1 MAITPSARTRQI
13 GDAAIAVL
21 ADQGARGLTHRA
33 VDQAAGLPPGTTSNY
48 ARTRAA
54 LLTLTLARIDE
65 LDTAEATSG
74 ADVVDVTNDADVVT
88 GASGVSGTVL
98 DGAVPD
104 DAVPDGAGVDWAVP
118 DGARPDGAGPDG
130 ARVDGAGVDRA
141 GMADALADVLA
152 TLLDRWIT
160 DPGARRRV
168 LARFELA
175 LEATRRPELRAAYDE
190 MGRAIRVQVVRLLAA
205 AGSAHPERDAWRLIA
220 SVEGTAFYALAGAG
234 GAAAPSRD
242 ELRAQVAGLLAGLR
256 GDGRGAA

>member
-1 MAITPSARTRQI
+1 VAITPSARTRQI

-21 ADQGARGLTHRA
+21 ADHGARGLTHRA

-65 LDTAEATSG
+65 LDTAEATG
-74 ADVVDVTNDADVVT
+74 E
-88 GASGVSGTVL
+88 
-98 DGAVPD
+98 D
-104 DAVPDGAGVDWAVP
+104 DAE
-118 DGARPDGAGPDG
+118 PDGAGPDG
-130 ARVDGAGVDRA
+130 AGPDGAAGPDGTGPDDAAGPDGAGV
-141 GMADALADVLA
+141 ADALADVLA
-152 TLLDRWIT
+152 TLLDRWIS

-190 MGRAIRVQVVRLLAA
+190 MGRAIRVQVARLLAA
-205 AGSAHPERDAWRLIA
+205 AGSAHPERDAWTLIA

-242 ELRAQVAGLLAGLR
+242 ELGAQVAGLLASLR

>member
-1 MAITPSARTRQI
+1 VTLTPSARTRQI

-21 ADQGARGLTHRA
+21 AEHGARGLTHRA

-54 LLTLTLARIDE
+54 LLTLVLTRIDE
-65 LDTAEATSG
+65 LDTAEATG
-74 ADVVDVTNDADVVT
+74 GVDVVDVANGVPV
-88 GASGVSGTVL
+88 ASGVSGAGPGGEGL
-98 DGAVPD
+98 
-104 DAVPDGAGVDWAVP
+104 DGAGV
-118 DGARPDGAGPDG
+118 
-130 ARVDGAGVDRA
+130 
-141 GMADALADVLA
+141 ADVLA
-152 TLLDRWIT
+152 EVLAALLDRWIT

-190 MGRAIRVQVVRLLAA
+190 MGQAIRVQVVRLLAA
-205 AGSAHPERDAWRLIA
+205 AGSAHPERDAWTLIA

-234 GAAAPSRD
+234 GAAVPTRD
-242 ELRAQVAGLLAGLR
+242 ELRAQVTGLLASLR

>member
-1 MAITPSARTRQI
+1 MTLTPSARTRQV

-21 ADQGARGLTHRA
+21 AEHGARGLTHRA

-54 LLTLTLARIDE
+54 LLTLVLTRIDE
-65 LDTAEATSG
+65 LDTAEATG
-74 ADVVDVTNDADVVT
+74 GVDVVDV
-88 GASGVSGTVL
+88 
-98 DGAVPD
+98 P
-104 DAVPDGAGVDWAVP
+104 
-118 DGARPDGAGPDG
+118 
-130 ARVDGAGVDRA
+130 
-141 GMADALADVLA
+141 DALADVLA
-152 TLLDRWIT
+152 ALLDRWIT

-190 MGRAIRVQVVRLLAA
+190 MGQAIRVQVVRLLAA
-205 AGSAHPERDAWRLIA
+205 AGSAHPERDAWTLIA

-234 GAAAPSRD
+234 GAAVPARD
-242 ELRAQVAGLLAGLR
+242 ELRAQVTGLLASLR

>member
-1 MAITPSARTRQI
+1 MTRTPSARTRQI

-21 ADQGARGLTHRA
+21 AEHGARGLTHRA

-54 LLTLTLARIDE
+54 LLTLVLTRIDE
-65 LDTAEATSG
+65 LDTAEATGG
-74 ADVVDVTNDADVVT
+74 ADVVDV
-88 GASGVSGTVL
+88 
-98 DGAVPD
+98 
-104 DAVPDGAGVDWAVP
+104 
-118 DGARPDGAGPDG
+118 
-130 ARVDGAGVDRA
+130 
-141 GMADALADVLA
+141 ADALADVLA
-152 TLLDRWIT
+152 ALLDRWIT

-190 MGRAIRVQVVRLLAA
+190 MGQAIRVQVVRLLAA
-205 AGSAHPERDAWRLIA
+205 AGSAHPERDAWTLIA

-234 GAAAPSRD
+234 GAAVPSRD
-242 ELRAQVAGLLAGLR
+242 ELRAQVTGLLASLR

>member
-1 MAITPSARTRQI
+1 MALTPSARTRQI

-21 ADQGARGLTHRA
+21 AEHGARGLTHRA

-54 LLTLTLARIDE
+54 LLTLVLTRIDE
-65 LDTAEATSG
+65 LDTAEATG
-74 ADVVDVTNDADVVT
+74 GIDVADVANGAGGVP
-88 GASGVSGTVL
+88 GASGVSGAEL
-98 DGAVPD
+98 DGTEL
-104 DAVPDGAGVDWAVP
+104 DGTELGGAELDGTGV
-118 DGARPDGAGPDG
+118 
-130 ARVDGAGVDRA
+130 
-141 GMADALADVLA
+141 ADALADVLA
-152 TLLDRWIT
+152 ALLDRWIT

-190 MGRAIRVQVVRLLAA
+190 MGQAIRVQVVQLLAA
-205 AGSAHPERDAWRLIA
+205 AGSAHPERDAWTLIA

-234 GAAAPSRD
+234 GTAVPARD
-242 ELRAQVAGLLAGLR
+242 ELRAQVTGLLASLR